1 MTDDAAETLN
11 LNDPDFAKAVNDSMN
26 TLRIE
31 IAKLDRSSDMASSVG
46 RTQLEWIE
54 QRLGSYS
61 YVKIFRRHMTIARET
76 MRDGARYLKRE
87 PKKSLVPVIAA
98 RCSIENAGIA
108 RWVSEASPRVIVER
122 VLERE
127 LGNIADEQRMMGLFG
142 GDATKYT
149 KRKKAKLLEFATSNT
164 IDLSKI
170 TTKNGGLRPNTLTDI
185 MNAIDAKYEA
195 PDEGAMYKP
204 RSPWSLS
211 SAIIHGSEYPGRI
224 LDGLTI
230 KDDHGQLIGVHPLV
244 LSGFLEAAKNT
255 YQEAMKLYQNLY
267 LTSQEKEK

>member
-1 MTDDAAETLN
+1 MTDDSAEELN
-11 LNDPDFAKAVNDSMN
+11 LNDPDIANAVKYSMN

-31 IAKLDRSSDMASSVG
+31 IAKLDRASDMASSVG

-54 QRLGSYS
+54 QKLEPYS
-61 YVKIFRRHMTIARET
+61 YVKMFRRHMTLARET
-76 MRDGARYLKRE
+76 MRDGARYLKTE

-98 RCSIENAGIA
+98 RCAIENAGIA
-108 RWVSEASPRVIVER
+108 RWVSEAPPEVIVER
-122 VLERE
+122 VIERE

-149 KRKKAKLLEFATSNT
+149 KRKKADLLEFVDDNA
-164 IDLSKI
+164 IDLSSI
-170 TTKNGGLRPNTLTDI
+170 TTNKGELRPKTLTDI
-185 MNAIDAKYEA
+185 MKAIDAKYEA
-195 PDEGAMYKP
+195 PEEGAMYKP

-224 LDGLTI
+224 LEGLTI
-230 KDDHGQLIGVHPLV
+230 KDDHGQLIGIHPLV

-255 YQEAMKLYQNLY
+255 YQEAMNLYQNLY
-267 LTSQEKEK
+267 LTAQEKDE

>member
-1 MTDDAAETLN
+1 MNDDVAESLN
-11 LNDPDFAKAVNDSMN
+11 LNDPDFAKAVNYSMN
-26 TLRIE
+26 ALRIE
-31 IAKLDRSSDMASSVG
+31 IAKLDRSSDMTSSVG

-54 QRLGSYS
+54 QRLGPYS
-61 YVKIFRRHMTIARET
+61 YVKMFRRHMTLARET
-76 MRDGARYLKRE
+76 MRDGVRYLKRD

-98 RCSIENAGIA
+98 RCAIENAGIA
-108 RWVSEASPRVIVER
+108 RWVSEASPKVIVER
-122 VLERE
+122 VIERE

-149 KRKKAKLLEFATSNT
+149 KRKNAALLEYVAENDIDLSEITTKKGELRPSTLTSIMNT
-164 IDLSKI
+164 ID
-170 TTKNGGLRPNTLTDI
+170 
-185 MNAIDAKYEA
+185 AHYEA
-195 PDEGAMYKP
+195 PDDGAMYKP

-230 KDDHGQLIGVHPLV
+230 KDDHGQLIGIHPLV

-267 LTSQEKEK
+267 LTNQEKET